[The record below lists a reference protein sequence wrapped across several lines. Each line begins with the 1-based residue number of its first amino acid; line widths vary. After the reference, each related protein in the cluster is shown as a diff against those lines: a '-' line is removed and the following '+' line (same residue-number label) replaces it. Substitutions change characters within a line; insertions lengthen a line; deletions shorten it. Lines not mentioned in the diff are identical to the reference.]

1 MWPKATWFHFKMYII
16 ILDLK
21 MNLLKHLQTDE
32 GLLSRNENPFNNDIQ
47 GQIENYVLEDI
58 SLIMFVKW

>member
-1 MWPKATWFHFKMYII
+1 MYII